1 MANVASNLQNENKA
15 RKEQNL
21 SSTVYE
27 TIKDK
32 IINGEFLPGT
42 LLMERNIADECGVSR
57 TPVREALKRLSQ
69 EGWVDWEERRRAVV
83 SEITIEKIVELFTLR
98 EMIEPFAIKK
108 IITDGKP
115 QVLAGQLAAVY
126 NEMEAAEDSPIEFMK
141 HDMDFHTTIVQFLN
155 LQNLN
160 TLWQKVSEDMTRLV
174 MHSIYPRR
182 DTKVILKEHK
192 DLIDALWNSDK
203 EKALA
208 CIGGHFSVIVDMFR
222 QKIGELNRPQ

>member
-115 QVLAGQLAAVY
+115 QVDSDTGMVSYKNAATGRTEQINRDQVK
-126 NEMEAAEDSPIEFMK
+126 S
-141 HDMDFHTTIVQFLN
+141 MD
-155 LQNLN
+155 
-160 TLWQKVSEDMTRLV
+160 
-174 MHSIYPRR
+174 
-182 DTKVILKEHK
+182 
-192 DLIDALWNSDK
+192 
-203 EKALA
+203 
-208 CIGGHFSVIVDMFR
+208 
-222 QKIGELNRPQ
+222 ELDN